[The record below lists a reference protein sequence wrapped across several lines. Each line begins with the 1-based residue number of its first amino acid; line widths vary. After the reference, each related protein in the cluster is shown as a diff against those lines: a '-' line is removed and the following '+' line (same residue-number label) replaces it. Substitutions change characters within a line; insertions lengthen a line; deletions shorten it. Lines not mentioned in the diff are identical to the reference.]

1 MLCRFEDKVPL
12 TFIMYE
18 RFYKSNIKPW
28 NQLLKRAQFTLSFN
42 HKLSAKAVSIKFSWK
57 YTWKHEYA
65 ISKKSSKQHRQ
76 QFIGEIKVQAR
87 QGLGAPPT
95 HAQIQGGSENPDRL
109 SN

>member
-57 YTWKHEYA
+57 YMYENTNMQFR
-65 ISKKSSKQHRQ
+65 KKA
-76 QFIGEIKVQAR
+76 V
-87 QGLGAPPT
+87 
-95 HAQIQGGSENPDRL
+95 
-109 SN
+109 SNTVNSLLEK